1 MKRAIRAM
9 IYVSTKWICQQGV
22 RQMVCG
28 GRISRRTSATRS
40 PLKLQL
46 PQRLFIGGTNHSLE
60 YPKFKLF
67 YGFKDGDLEFTVTML
82 PQDGELSPFI
92 NLWIQKLLV
101 GWEWLRAGVED
112 ERWNIRKHVVKDK
125 AKVVVW
131 TMVIVEY
138 MRLPKLPTFSLWRI
152 LIVL

>member
-1 MKRAIRAM
+1 
-9 IYVSTKWICQQGV
+9 
-22 RQMVCG
+22 MVCG

-60 YPKFKLF
+60 YPNFKLF
-67 YGFKDGDLEFTVTML
+67 YGFNDGDLEFTVTML

-101 GWEWLRAGVED
+101 G
-112 ERWNIRKHVVKDK
+112 
-125 AKVVVW
+125 
-131 TMVIVEY
+131 
-138 MRLPKLPTFSLWRI
+138 
-152 LIVL
+152 